1 MAKISSNLK
10 TESTSTRKM
19 KKQHRFRIITF
30 FKTSEKENLKSSS
43 GKKKKPHMYRGKDMN
58 QK

>member
-19 KKQHRFRIITF
+19 KKQHRFRIMTF

-43 GKKKKPHMYRGKDMN
+43 GKKKPHMYRGKDMN

>member
-1 MAKISSNLK
+1 MAKISPNLK

-19 KKQHRFRIITF
+19 KKQHQFRIITF

-43 GKKKKPHMYRGKDMN
+43 GKKKAHMYRGKDKN